1 MFLLKIGLDL
11 RKRLEKYWVIFAI
24 SYFSLMYNH
33 FVLRNLFL
41 KKEQR
46 LLNVGLGCLPL
57 ENIFLKDVSQYDT

>member
-1 MFLLKIGLDL
+1 MD
-11 RKRLEKYWVIFAI
+11 
-24 SYFSLMYNH
+24 NH